1 MDHFREFM
9 DCKDIRIWIGSFA
22 DAKNQKESKIELVET
37 LLIQAYG
44 KELTENKRKK
54 VGLPRESVCLINLW
68 FDKNERLKV
77 YNIDRPCF
85 DDVVMFEKPR
95 GIVPGKVFEVMQVL
109 PDGSALATVD
119 DFESDNLG
127 TIVLFVGDES
137 TSYYDSQKINVPE
150 GKVVKQV
157 GTYSYMARNE
167 MYKTVPVVEI
177 MAE

>member
-1 MDHFREFM
+1 MNIKAKFILTYVAGTVTGIVLLSVVGFFM
-9 DCKDIRIWIGSFA
+9 
-22 DAKNQKESKIELVET
+22 AKP
-37 LLIQAYG
+37 QA
-44 KELTENKRKK
+44 TSASND
-54 VGLPRESVCLINLW
+54 PI
-68 FDKNERLKV
+68 
-77 YNIDRPCF
+77 
-85 DDVVMFEKPR
+85 VMFEKPR

-119 DFESDNLG
+119 DFESGNLG

-137 TSYYDSQKINVPE
+137 TSYYDSPKINVPE

-177 MAE
+177 MAK

>member
-1 MDHFREFM
+1 MSMKVKF
-9 DCKDIRIWIGSFA
+9 ILTYVAGIVTGIVLIFA
-22 DAKNQKESKIELVET
+22 
-37 LLIQAYG
+37 
-44 KELTENKRKK
+44 
-54 VGLPRESVCLINLW
+54 VGLFMAKSVATSTSN
-68 FDKNERLKV
+68 K
-77 YNIDRPCF
+77 
-85 DDVVMFEKPR
+85 DVVMFEKPR
-95 GIVPGKVFEVMQVL
+95 GVVPGKVFEVMQVL

-119 DFESDNLG
+119 DIGSGNLG

>member
-1 MDHFREFM
+1 MCPIIYHL
-9 DCKDIRIWIGSFA
+9 I
-22 DAKNQKESKIELVET
+22 ESKIESMSTRVKFILTYVAGIIT
-37 LLIQAYG
+37 GIVLLFTVGFFMEKSQA
-44 KELTENKRKK
+44 TSASN
-54 VGLPRESVCLINLW
+54 
-68 FDKNERLKV
+68 
-77 YNIDRPCF
+77 

-95 GIVPGKVFEVMQVL
+95 GIVPGKVFKVMQVL

-119 DFESDNLG
+119 DFESGNLG

>member
-1 MDHFREFM
+1 M
-9 DCKDIRIWIGSFA
+9 
-22 DAKNQKESKIELVET
+22 N
-37 LLIQAYG
+37 
-44 KELTENKRKK
+44 
-54 VGLPRESVCLINLW
+54 
-68 FDKNERLKV
+68 LKV
-77 YNIDRPCF
+77 KFILTYVAGIVTGIVLLFVVGFFMAKSQATSASN

-95 GIVPGKVFEVMQVL
+95 CIVPGKVFEVMQVL

-119 DFESDNLG
+119 DFESGNLG

-157 GTYSYMARNE
+157 GTYSYMACNE